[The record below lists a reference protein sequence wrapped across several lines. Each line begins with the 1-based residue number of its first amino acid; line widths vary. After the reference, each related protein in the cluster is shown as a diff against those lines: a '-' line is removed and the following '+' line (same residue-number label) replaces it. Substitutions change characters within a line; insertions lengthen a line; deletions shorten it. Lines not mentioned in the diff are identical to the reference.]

1 MKVDLLKIKGQ
12 LGRSINIDY
21 VEDVESIG
29 FKGEE
34 YKIIIPLHVKGT
46 ITAQKEGFFAE
57 LDITGSI
64 NAVCDRCLKEFIY
77 NLDLKLREYVED
89 LVDGKVDDSFYENF
103 DLTTFVVQ
111 FVILSLPM
119 KFLCKEDCK
128 GLCPVCGANLNHQ
141 SCSCKR
147 EDIDPRLTVLSKL
160 LQ

>member
-1 MKVDLLKIKGQ
+1 MKIDLLKIKGQ

-21 VEDVESIG
+21 VEDIENIE

-34 YKIIIPLHVKGT
+34 YKIVTPLHVKGT
-46 ITAQKEGFFAE
+46 ITAQKEGLLAE

-64 NAVCDRCLKEFIY
+64 NAVCDRCLDEFIY
-77 NLDLKLREYVED
+77 NLDLKLREYVEES
-89 LVDGKVDDSFYENF
+89 VDEEVDDSFYENF
-103 DLTTFVVQ
+103 DLTTFVVH

-128 GLCPVCGANLNHQ
+128 GLCPVCGTNLNHQ
-141 SCSCKR
+141 TCSCKR